1 VQRRLD
7 ADRPIPFVPFVTP
20 KWTFGASNECCPL
33 RPPRPVPHRA
43 SSLSRDLGLLQVERV
58 EALGEPTI
66 DGGEKIVGLPRPA
79 LIAPEPGHA
88 RRRTELPGLRLLL
101 TGNGER
107 MLEID
112 FGFCLILLGR
122 R

>member
-1 VQRRLD
+1 
-7 ADRPIPFVPFVTP
+7 
-20 KWTFGASNECCPL
+20 
-33 RPPRPVPHRA
+33 
-43 SSLSRDLGLLQVERV
+43 
-58 EALGEPTI
+58 
-66 DGGEKIVGLPRPA
+66 VGLPRPA

>member
-1 VQRRLD
+1 MDLRRFQRVLS
-7 ADRPIPFVPFVTP
+7 APAPATGP
-20 KWTFGASNECCPL
+20 
-33 RPPRPVPHRA
+33 
-43 SSLSRDLGLLQVERV
+43 SSRKLVEQGLGLLQVERV

-112 FGFCLILLGR
+112 FGFCLIPLGR